1 MLTKKK
7 CAALPFLFLYKEKI
21 AALLIKLHKRTVGC
35 CHPAFG
41 YFCTGY
47 PIFKCLESSEVGIS
61 LTPSHPLFLH
71 LNFPY
76 TFSFSLCF
84 ISTISCFPLFK
95 LIHISAVFPPSLFPY
110 FLSFTSLLTNSS
122 SSRCDKTFQF
132 PNFRALSLVNVSC
145 SSSRQAH
152 WWQMWP

>member
-7 CAALPFLFLYKEKI
+7 CAALLIFFLYKEKI

-61 LTPSHPLFLH
+61 LTLSHPLFLH

-76 TFSFSLCF
+76 TFSFSLFCVL
-84 ISTISCFPLFK
+84 SPPFP
-95 LIHISAVFPPSLFPY
+95 V
-110 FLSFTSLLTNSS
+110 FLSLN
-122 SSRCDKTFQF
+122 
-132 PNFRALSLVNVSC
+132 
-145 SSSRQAH
+145 
-152 WWQMWP
+152 